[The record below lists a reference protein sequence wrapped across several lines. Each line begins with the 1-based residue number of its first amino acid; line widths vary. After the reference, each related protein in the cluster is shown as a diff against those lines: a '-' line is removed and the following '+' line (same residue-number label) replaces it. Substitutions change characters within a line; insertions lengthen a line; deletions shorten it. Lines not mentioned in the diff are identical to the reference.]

1 MANAA
6 DIGVN
11 ASSYTGDANLG
22 GGTFGFVKLDTRPIE
37 DLAKYTMLFNK
48 AEYDQRQKDAEAAAA
63 EIADMT
69 SYDLTTGIPK
79 DAKLLQDKYDKLVD
93 YVKTNPSALDYRNKE
108 QWAEYKRLRND
119 LQNDLNGAKV
129 RNTMYALRQKEIA
142 EAPTQE
148 EKNLLQSELDADV
161 ENFNIR
167 TPIPYSQK
175 YAVHDI
181 KLPDPNEL
189 KFDVTKVEPNGRDTR
204 SFSLFNV
211 QKAWANAGAFSI
223 GLDTFIDESTPQ
235 GKREAMARKNNFWL
249 QGADYFNSALN
260 AVGADGK
267 PKYKKEIVNQDGT
280 VTYKLD
286 EEALSKMPRSILN
299 LVKEYN
305 KYVTGV
311 KNEIKT
317 GAYTDKLGKG
327 IKFGDGAL
335 DEADYREIN
344 YNDGVSPEELA
355 IVAQYAKW
363 SGDAY
368 ATKFQETDDA
378 IQYAQIATT
387 RRGQDLDYAAALL
400 RAKGGSGE
408 KEAPLIQQPAI
419 LFGEHVQ
426 RVKDFSARNSG
437 RNLIVAYEGLDDKTR
452 TALGVTDKNQR
463 VEYRSDGSFVIERNT
478 ATGTGKDKK
487 QVWVQERVGTSEDL
501 KQGFINAVKL
511 GTDKEGSLTEGF
523 QKEAENG
530 FTSIFGTNS
539 ASSIWGGW
547 KSGTSNE
554 NNTGGS
560 DNKEQGTI
568 KGSQV
573 PKGSKITE
581 KDGSYYYNGK
591 KII

>member
-79 DAKLLQDKYDKLVD
+79 DAKLLQDKYDKLTE
-93 YVKTNPSALDYRNKE
+93 YVKNNPNALDYRNKKE
-108 QWAEYKRLRND
+108 WTEYKKLRAD
-119 LQNDLNGAKV
+119 LQNDLSGAKI

-142 EAPTQE
+142 DAPTQE
-148 EKNLLQSELDADV
+148 EKDLLQSELDADV
-161 ENFNIR
+161 EKYNIR
-167 TPIPYSQK
+167 TPIPHSQQ
-175 YAVHDI
+175 YAVQDL
-181 KLPDPNEL
+181 KMPKPSEL
-189 KFDVTKVEPNGRDTR
+189 TFDVTKVEPNGRDIR
-204 SFSLFNV
+204 SHRIFNNA
-211 QKAWANAGAFSI
+211 KAWANAGAFEI
-223 GLDTFIDESTPQ
+223 GFYKFIDESTPQ

-249 QGADYFNSALN
+249 QGADYFNNALN

-267 PKYKKEIVNQDGT
+267 PKYKKEIINEDGT

-286 EEALSKMPRSILN
+286 EEALSKLPRNIIG

-305 KYVTGV
+305 KYVTGI
-311 KNEIKT
+311 KNEIKA
-317 GAYTDKLGKG
+317 GVYTDKFGKG
-327 IKFGDGAL
+327 ISFGNGAL

-344 YNDGVSPEELA
+344 YNDGLSPQELA
-355 IVAQYAKW
+355 VISQYADW
-363 SGDAY
+363 AGDSY

-387 RRGQDLDYAAALL
+387 RRGQDMDYAAALL
-400 RAKGGSGE
+400 SAKGGSGE

-426 RVKDFSARNSG
+426 RVKDFAAKNAG
-437 RNLIVAYEGLDDKTR
+437 KTLVVAYEGLDDKTR
-452 TALGVTDKNQR
+452 TALGITDKTQR
-463 VEYRSDGSFVIERNT
+463 VEYRNDGSFVIERNT